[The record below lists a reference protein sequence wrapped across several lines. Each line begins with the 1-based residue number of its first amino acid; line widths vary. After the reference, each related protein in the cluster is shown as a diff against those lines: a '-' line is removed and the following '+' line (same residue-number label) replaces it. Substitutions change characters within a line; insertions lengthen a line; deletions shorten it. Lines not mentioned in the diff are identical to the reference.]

1 MIISHKLKVIHIKLK
16 KVAGS
21 SFEMALSRYCD
32 LDDIFSKRY
41 KPDMKLRETL
51 GFSSVQNY
59 EPFVIKGNIDHLGAD
74 KIREL
79 IGPDIFDNYLK
90 IAIIRNP
97 YQKAISWYF
106 WKKRN
111 EKLSEIKE
119 DFEEFIASI
128 FRQKK
133 TRLNPIMD
141 YHLIHIDGKSVADFI
156 IRYERLN
163 EDIKKLE
170 EKIACPGLL
179 ETFLSLNLKGNIRPE
194 KTTSLYDVYSKYPK
208 AKAMIDEMYYR
219 YLDKYELMQEY
230 WPAYKAELDAI
241 LNHVSK

>member
-1 MIISHKLKVIHIKLK
+1 MIISHRLKVIHIKLI

-21 SFEMALSRYCD
+21 SFETALSKYCGPND
-32 LDDIFSKRY
+32 VLSRIHG
-41 KPDMKLRETL
+41 PDMKLRETL
-51 GFSSVQNY
+51 GFPSAQNY
-59 EPFVIKGNIDHLGAD
+59 EPFMVRNRIDHLDAD
-74 KIREL
+74 KIKEL
-79 IGPDIFDNYLK
+79 IGPYLFDNYLK

-106 WKKRN
+106 WKKRR

-119 DFEEFIASI
+119 DFEEFIASSCREKRI
-128 FRQKK
+128 RFSPF
-133 TRLNPIMD
+133 LD
-141 YHLIHIDGKSVADFI
+141 YYQIHIDGKSVADFI

-170 EKIACPGLL
+170 EKIVCPGLL
-179 ETFLSLNLKGNIRPE
+179 ETFLSLNAKRNIRPE

-208 AKAMIDEMYYR
+208 AKAMIDEVYYR
-219 YLDKYELMQEY
+219 HSDKYELMQEY

-241 LNHVSK
+241 LGRISK